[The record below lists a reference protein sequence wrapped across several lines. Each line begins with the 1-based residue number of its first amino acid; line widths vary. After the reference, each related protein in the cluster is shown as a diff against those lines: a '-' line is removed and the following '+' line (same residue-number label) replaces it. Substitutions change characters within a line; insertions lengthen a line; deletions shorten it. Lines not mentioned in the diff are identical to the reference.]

1 MRIMAIVLGSV
12 IFGLAAPAS
21 AQTPAPATAPAAEPP
36 AGASSELIC
45 RRVEETGSL
54 VKKKKKQCYTRE
66 QWDRL
71 SAMSRDAMGEGQM
84 SGGSSGQ

>member
-1 MRIMAIVLGSV
+1 MRIAGFLLASVALGM
-12 IFGLAAPAS
+12 AAPAL
-21 AQTPAPATAPAAEPP
+21 AQAPAPAAAQPQATAS
-36 AGASSELIC
+36 SSELIC

-71 SAMSRDAMGEGQM
+71 ATMSRDAMGEGQM

>member
-1 MRIMAIVLGSV
+1 MRITAIVLGSV
-12 IFGLAAPAS
+12 IAGLAAPAS
-21 AQTPAPATAPAAEPP
+21 AQTPAPATAPAAQPP
-36 AGASSELIC
+36 AAASSELIC

-71 SAMSRDAMGEGQM
+71 ATMSRDAMGQGQM
-84 SGGSSGQ
+84 SGSSSGQ

>member
-1 MRIMAIVLGSV
+1 MRIAGFVVASVALGM
-12 IFGLAAPAS
+12 AAPAL
-21 AQTPAPATAPAAEPP
+21 AQAPAPAPAAGQPQ
-36 AGASSELIC
+36 ATASSSELIC

-71 SAMSRDAMGEGQM
+71 ATMSREAMGQGQM
-84 SGGSSGQ
+84 SGSSSGQ